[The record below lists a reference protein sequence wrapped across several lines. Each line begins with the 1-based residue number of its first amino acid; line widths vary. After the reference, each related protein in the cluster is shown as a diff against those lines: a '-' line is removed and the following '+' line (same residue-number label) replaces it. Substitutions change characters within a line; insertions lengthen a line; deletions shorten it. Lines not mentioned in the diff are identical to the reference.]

1 MPTAAELPLVCVHGW
16 SLNGRVFDAL
26 RAALPQGYPLQ
37 TLDLP
42 GHGGSPWQGEL
53 GSLEAQTAW
62 LLHRLPPRCVLL
74 GWSLGGQLALQA
86 ALQAPDRIAALV
98 LVATTPRFVAGP
110 DWQHGMA
117 TPVFDR
123 FAAGL
128 TRDWQAL
135 VDDFLQLQVRGGR
148 AAESTLQALR
158 AALAAQGPPRPAALA
173 AGLEILRS
181 TDLRAALAQ
190 IKQPALVVGGQH
202 DRITPPAA
210 LAWLAAALPRA
221 TTVQIERA
229 GHAPF
234 VSHPQDFAQSLVA
247 FLSGWPA

>member
-1 MPTAAELPLVCVHGW
+1 
-16 SLNGRVFDAL
+16 
-26 RAALPQGYPLQ
+26 
-37 TLDLP
+37 
-42 GHGGSPWQGEL
+42 
-53 GSLEAQTAW
+53 
-62 LLHRLPPRCVLL
+62 
-74 GWSLGGQLALQA
+74 
-86 ALQAPDRIAALV
+86 
-98 LVATTPRFVAGP
+98 
-110 DWQHGMA
+110 
-117 TPVFDR
+117 
-123 FAAGL
+123 
-128 TRDWQAL
+128 
-135 VDDFLQLQVRGGR
+135 
-148 AAESTLQALR
+148 LR

>member
-1 MPTAAELPLVCVHGW
+1 MSAADLLPLVCVHGW

-26 RAALPQGYPLQ
+26 RAALPAGYPLQ

-42 GHGGSPWQGEL
+42 GHGGSPWHGDQA
-53 GSLEAQTAW
+53 SLEAQTDW
-62 LLHRLPPRCVLL
+62 LLQRLPPRCRLL

-86 ALQAPDRIAALV
+86 ALQAPARIAALV
-98 LVATTPRFVAGP
+98 LVASTPRFVAGD
-110 DWQHGMA
+110 DWPHGMA
-117 TPVFDR
+117 RPAFDR

-128 TRDWQAL
+128 TQDWQAL

-148 AAESTLQALR
+148 AADSTLQALR

-173 AGLEILRS
+173 AGLELLRH
-181 TDLRAALAQ
+181 TDLRPAVAQ
-190 IKQPALVVGGQH
+190 VNVPSLVIGGQH

-210 LAWLAAALPRA
+210 QAWLAQALPQGHYL
-221 TTVQIERA
+221 QIERA

-234 VSHPQDFAQSLVA
+234 LSHPQQFAAALLP
-247 FLSGWPA
+247 FLSGLPP